1 MTFQPGKIKYDEVAG
16 NLSFC
21 LDIRLEYLKKAKKR
35 SLEQPRLESGTF
47 RIIVRFV
54 TAEPVYSVFLVTL

>member
-35 SLEQPRLESGTF
+35 SLGTAKT
-47 RIIVRFV
+47 RIWYLPNNSQVCYR
-54 TAEPVYSVFLVTL
+54 